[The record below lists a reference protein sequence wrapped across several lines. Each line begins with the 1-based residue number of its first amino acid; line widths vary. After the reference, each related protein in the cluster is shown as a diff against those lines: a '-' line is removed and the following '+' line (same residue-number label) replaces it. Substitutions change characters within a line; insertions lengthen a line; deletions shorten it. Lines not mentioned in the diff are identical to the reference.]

1 MAKTALEL
9 AVGTGQ
15 WNAGLKKAKSALDNF
30 TQSQGGLQQALAKD
44 SASMQQFVRMMGQA
58 ESNSKTAKGQMND
71 YKSTIEQ
78 LTMQYNRM
86 TEAQKKTIGQDYL
99 QAIEQIKQKYQSV
112 NHELQQMN
120 HSLSQTKIPES
131 SGGGLFSGG
140 KLDGM
145 LQVFGGNLMT
155 KAAGMAAGLA
165 MEIGDAVKQG
175 IELAKQG
182 EGIRIAFERLG
193 RGDILQGLRE
203 ATHGT
208 VTDLELMKAAVKFND
223 FKLPVEELGTM
234 LAFAQQKAKDTGQ
247 SVDYMVDSIVTGLG
261 RKSLMILDNLG
272 LSAADIKE
280 KMKETGDM
288 TKAVGA
294 IIREQMQKAGDY
306 IETAADRATKA
317 DVELKNAM
325 EDLGRTFQP
334 LTDAGTSMWTS
345 LKVGALDLLN
355 NAVRPLIDALTE
367 AGRIRSN
374 YADQG
379 GNVRV
384 NRMIG
389 TLGSI
394 SNSQY
399 RQNVYNRQ
407 LSNFDTKIASY
418 QQYLADYKKWQSDKT
433 AVGAHDRMQ
442 AFTKKT
448 GLSIYS
454 DVKEQLEVFKKMRAE
469 YVQGAKAIIEGN
481 PAPLPTETTKEKG
494 GKTGGGGRG
503 TKQTVYAEGS
513 IAWQEQEVQRL
524 TKAWKEAGDAVRDDY
539 AVQLGYA
546 KQRLAEMT
554 GGFDPNNVR
563 PISDLTGRT
572 PTANLTQGSEIT
584 VPVKMEIKSPVEQ
597 WQAEIKRLQELIG
610 QTWDSAA
617 IDVYTQ
623 KIDQLNEKINDFS
636 HTSVRGGE
644 SSSKAWSSTASAIS
658 SVGSAINAIDDPT
671 AKIIGLVAQGIASV
685 VSATG
690 IATEKAAGQSRHW
703 AEYLAAAASIT
714 AQMIATI
721 SQIHSASG
729 YAQGGMVKGHS
740 YSGDNIMMPVD
751 GGAGGYSGLDAGE
764 IVLNRSQQGAIA
776 SQLQNENGGLRVTG
790 VLRGED
796 LLISIDKSARR
807 QGRGELVFWKNQ

>member
-1 MAKTALEL
+1 
-9 AVGTGQ
+9 
-15 WNAGLKKAKSALDNF
+15 
-30 TQSQGGLQQALAKD
+30 
-44 SASMQQFVRMMGQA
+44 
-58 ESNSKTAKGQMND
+58 
-71 YKSTIEQ
+71 
-78 LTMQYNRM
+78 
-86 TEAQKKTIGQDYL
+86 
-99 QAIEQIKQKYQSV
+99 
-112 NHELQQMN
+112 
-120 HSLSQTKIPES
+120 
-131 SGGGLFSGG
+131 
-140 KLDGM
+140 
-145 LQVFGGNLMT
+145 
-155 KAAGMAAGLA
+155 
-165 MEIGDAVKQG
+165 
-175 IELAKQG
+175 
-182 EGIRIAFERLG
+182 
-193 RGDILQGLRE
+193 
-203 ATHGT
+203 
-208 VTDLELMKAAVKFND
+208 
-223 FKLPVEELGTM
+223 
-234 LAFAQQKAKDTGQ
+234 
-247 SVDYMVDSIVTGLG
+247 
-261 RKSLMILDNLG
+261 
-272 LSAADIKE
+272 
-280 KMKETGDM
+280 
-288 TKAVGA
+288 
-294 IIREQMQKAGDY
+294 MQKAGDY
-306 IETAADRATKA
+306 VETAADRATKA

-407 LSNFDTKIASY
+407 LSNFDTKISSY
-418 QQYLADYKKWQSDKT
+418 QQYLADYKKWQSDNT

-503 TKQTVYAEGS
+503 SQQTVYAEGS

-539 AVQLGYA
+539 ATQLSYA

-554 GGFDPNNVR
+554 GGFNPDNVR
-563 PISDLTGRT
+563 PIADLTGKT
-572 PTANLTQGSEIT
+572 PSANLTQGAEIT
-584 VPVKMEIKSPVEQ
+584 VPVKLEIKSPVEQ

-610 QTWDSAA
+610 QTWDSEA
-617 IDVYTQ
+617 IDAYNQ
-623 KIDQLNEKINDFS
+623 KIDKINEKINEFS
-636 HTSVRGGE
+636 HTSEKGGE

-729 YAQGGMVKGHS
+729 YANGGIVKGNS
-740 YSGDNIMMPVD
+740 YSGDNIPADTFVN
-751 GGAGGYSGLDAGE
+751 AGE
-764 IVLNRSQQGAIA
+764 LILNKSQQGAIA
-776 SQLQNENGGLRVTG
+776 SQLQNPGGNLRVTG